1 MGPGPSNVNPR
12 VLKAMT
18 APLLG
23 HLDPEFLK
31 LMDDVKE
38 MLRLVFQTNNP
49 ITFPVSGTGSAGI
62 ETAMVNILETGDT
75 AVVGVNGYFGDRMA
89 QIAERCGANVYRI
102 ETEWGQP
109 LDPDKVKAELGKHK
123 DIKIVAMVH
132 AETSTGVLSPVP
144 DIAKIAHEHN
154 ALMIVDAVTSL
165 GGVEVNVDNWGI
177 DVSYSGSQKCLGC
190 PPGLAPLTLGPKA
203 HEVLLSRNTP
213 VQSWY
218 LDVSLLENYWSS
230 TRAYHHTAPISMIYG
245 LREGLRVVL
254 EEGLEP
260 RYQRHT
266 RNARELRE
274 GLKSLGIELFAQESA
289 QLDTLISAWVPD
301 GINDATLRKALLND
315 HNIEIGGGL
324 GPFSGRIWRIGLMGE
339 NSNST
344 AVLTFLSALESVLS
358 KEGYKGTKN

>member
-31 LMDDVKE
+31 LMDDIKE

-62 ETAMVNILETGDT
+62 ETAMVNILEAGDT

-89 QIAERCGANVYRI
+89 QIAERCRANVYRI

-123 DIKIVAMVH
+123 NIKLVAMVH

-144 DIAKIAHEHN
+144 DIAKITHEHD

-165 GGVEVNVDNWGI
+165 GGVEINVDDWGI

-254 EEGLEP
+254 EEGLEA

-266 RNARELRE
+266 RNAKTLRE

-289 QLDTLISAWVPD
+289 QLDTLISAWVPN
-301 GINDATLRKALLND
+301 GMNDATLRKALLND

-324 GPFSGRIWRIGLMGE
+324 GQFSGKIWRIGLMGE

-358 KEGYKGTKN
+358 KEGYKVPRN